1 MKRIRNSRLVTLLI
15 LLLLITSLAGCGET
29 GGISYDN
36 LYGDAESSGNLGDN
50 IFEGEYPD
58 KENASTDGSDASSG
72 DYVERKI
79 VYTVETEL
87 QTKDFDAAMNLLQ
100 TEIQN
105 NGGYIQSQKQ
115 TDDGGIYS
123 KYSSRSLTMVVR
135 VPSKNLETFLS
146 GLKNDNMHTLSL
158 SKDSQDLTTAYYD
171 KEIRI
176 ESLKIQEE
184 RLLDMLSKAEDLKTL
199 LELEDRLTDIRYEIE
214 SLTKE
219 LNLIDAN
226 VAYSTVTIYM
236 DEVVEYRE
244 TVEEPASFGERIW
257 EAFSESWKGF
267 YDGVQNFIVWIIYA
281 IPTLLVLA
289 AIAFAIVFFIIKMK
303 KRTQRKYLNNA
314 NEQKVQNP
322 YQTPNTQSAP
332 GTPSQKDKE

>member
-1 MKRIRNSRLVTLLI
+1 MKKLRNSKLVTLLI
-15 LLLLITSLAGCGET
+15 LLLLIASLVGCGAEN
-29 GGISYDN
+29 GGYMDESYGN
-36 LYGDAESSGNLGDN
+36 ASGSGSAGDN

-58 KENASTDGSDASSG
+58 KEDSSTDGSDATSG

-79 VYTVETEL
+79 VYTVTTQL
-87 QTKDFDAAMNLLQ
+87 QTKDFDAAMSLLQ
-100 TEIQN
+100 TEIN
-105 NGGYIQSQKQ
+105 DNGGYIQRQKQ

-123 KYSSRSLTMVVR
+123 KYSRRSLTMVVR
-135 VPSKNLETFLS
+135 VPSKNLEAFLS

-176 ESLKIQEE
+176 NSLKIQEE

-199 LELEDRLTDIRYEIE
+199 LELEDRLTTIRYEIE

-236 DEVVEYRE
+236 DEVVEYKE
-244 TVEEPASFGERIW
+244 TVEEPAGFGERIW
-257 EAFSESWKGF
+257 EAFSGSWKDF
-267 YDGVQNFIVWIIYA
+267 YDGVQNFVVWLIYA

-289 AIAFAIVFFIIKMK
+289 AIAAAIVIFIVKTKKRAQK
-303 KRTQRKYLNNA
+303 KRTNKPY
-314 NEQKVQNP
+314 EQNP
-322 YQTPNTQSAP
+322 YQTPNT
-332 GTPSQKDKE
+332 PSQTDKK

>member
-1 MKRIRNSRLVTLLI
+1 MKKIRNSRLVILLVV
-15 LLLLITSLAGCGET
+15 LLLIASLAGCGGE
-29 GGISYDN
+29 GYVNDEA
-36 LYGDAESSGNLGDN
+36 YGNAGSSGSAGDN
-50 IFEGEYPD
+50 IFEGEYPE
-58 KENASTDGSDASSG
+58 KEDSSTDATSE

-79 VYTVETEL
+79 VYTVTTQL
-87 QTKDFDAAMNLLQ
+87 QTKDFDAAMDLLQ
-100 TEIQN
+100 SEIN
-105 NGGYIQSQKQ
+105 EHGGYIQSQKQ

-123 KYSSRSLTMVVR
+123 KYSRRSLTMVVR
-135 VPSKNLETFLS
+135 VPSKNLEAFLS

-303 KRTQRKYLNNA
+303 KRAQKKQA
-314 NEQKVQNP
+314 NKPYGQNP
-322 YQTPNTQSAP
+322 YQTPNT
-332 GTPSQKDKE
+332 PSQTDKE